1 MTNQIALATKTEAEL
16 IRQQAFSALQDASDL
31 INKSY
36 LSQLSNC
43 DIAPRFNH
51 KINLNSDVRIF
62 KVERIVLENKQSVLE
77 SMTAAYNALGAAGFS
92 VFIFLDCDGS
102 ETHLYLGTRGQSG
115 GTQGGTAGQLLQETF
130 KGHFS
135 GSELTL
141 LNGSATQTL
150 MDSLYC
156 ENHDGTST
164 VQSVT
169 AVTGVPSL
177 SVEEREHFM
186 QGLERF
192 IDAAEGHNY
201 SAIILAEPVTPT
213 QLSHIRSGY
222 ESVATQLSPLLKQQ
236 VSYGENDSEAM
247 SLSISHGLSKSLS
260 DSLSQTETSGIT
272 EGTNTS
278 KAYGTSESLSEQTNK
293 SKVASFSGTA
303 ITLGATVAGGIL
315 GAPLGGPVGF
325 SIGAGIG
332 SMVGSN
338 LGRLL
343 TDPFTENQT
352 TGTSST
358 TSQGVNK
365 GTSFSTAAG
374 RTTGETSTNSETNS
388 QSDTKTTG
396 SSRQLTLD
404 MTDKSIEQMLKKIDK
419 QLERVDE
426 ASRYGG
432 WQTAAYF
439 IGNSTASSETLAS
452 IFLGL
457 MRGGNSDTEDF
468 ALTTWDKSN
477 NSKMRSVLEWLK
489 LISHPRL
496 NASFFNTLPLKYLTP
511 ATLVSGKEMA
521 IQLSM
526 PRRSTSSTAVVET
539 QAFGRQVKSLDGQK
553 ITINKS
559 IELGVIRHL
568 WNDLPQKVSLDID
581 NLTSHVFISGSTGSG
596 KSNTVYELM
605 SQLQEKNIPFLV
617 IEPTKGEYKHVFG
630 HLENVNVFSTN
641 PSQAPLLKI
650 NPFKFPKSIHVLEHI
665 DRLVEIFNVCW
676 SMYAAMPAVLKDAI
690 LQAYEASGWDIDNS
704 YNYYSEDI
712 FPNFTDLL
720 ESINNVINTSAY
732 SDEVKSNYI
741 GSLATRVKSLTN
753 GLNGQIFASDE
764 IDNDILFDS
773 NVIIDLSR
781 VGSQETKSLIMGIL
795 IMRLNERRM
804 AFSGMNQPLKHVTI
818 LEEAHHL
825 LKRTS
830 TEQSSEG
837 SNVAGKAVEML
848 SNSIAEMRTYGEG
861 FIIADQSPSAV
872 DSSAIRNTNTKIIL
886 RLPDEQDR
894 RLIGKAAAV
903 SDNQLEEIARLPRGI
918 AVIYQNNWLEPVLC
932 KINRFSGE
940 EKSYECPATTQVSL
954 CNHRKEFNLHLARL
968 LLHKRM
974 DETEPFDLQILK
986 DGAKKYNIA
995 TNYKIGL
1002 LHSIQQVEKT
1012 GHTTIWSD
1020 HTNAINLLLS
1030 VLGIRETIRSQLARM
1045 SNEVE
1050 LNLIAVTLLKNH
1062 LTQLSDNMTRT
1073 IHRDL
1078 STAWKN
1084 SSKDMI
1090 L

>member
-1 MTNQIALATKTEAEL
+1 MTTQIALATKSEAEI
-16 IRQQAFSALQDASDL
+16 IRQQAFNALQDASNL

-36 LSQLSNC
+36 LSQLRHC
-43 DIAPRFNH
+43 DIVPRFSH
-51 KINLNSDVRIF
+51 KINLSSDVRIF

-102 ETHLYLGTRGQSG
+102 ETHLYLGARGQSG

-135 GSELTL
+135 GSELAP

-177 SVEEREHFM
+177 SIEEREHFM

-192 IDAAEGHNY
+192 IDAAEGHSY
-201 SAIILAEPVTPT
+201 SAIILAEPVAPT

-236 VSYGENDSEAM
+236 MSYGENDSEAI
-247 SLSISHGLSKSLS
+247 SLSISHGLSQSLS
-260 DSLSQTETSGIT
+260 NSLSQTETSGVT

-278 KAYGTSESLSEQTNK
+278 SSYGTSDSLSKQTNA
-293 SKVASFSGTA
+293 SKAASFGGTA
-303 ITLGATVAGGIL
+303 ITLGATVAGGLL
-315 GAPLGGPVGF
+315 GGPLGGVVGA
-325 SIGAGIG
+325 SIG

-338 LGRLL
+338 VGRLL

-358 TSQGVNK
+358 TSQGTNK
-365 GTSFSTAAG
+365 GTNFSNAAG

-477 NSKMRSVLEWLK
+477 NSKMKSVLEWLK
-489 LISHPRL
+489 VLSHPRL

-539 QAFGRQVKSLDGQK
+539 QAFGRQVKSLDGHN
-553 ITINKS
+553 IATNGS

-630 HLENVNVFSTN
+630 HLENVHVFSTN
-641 PSQAPLLKI
+641 PSQASLLKI

-712 FPNFTDLL
+712 FPNFNDLL
-720 ESINNVINTSAY
+720 ESINTVINTSAY

-903 SDNQLEEIARLPRGI
+903 SDDQLEEIARLPRGV

-940 EKSYECPATTQVSL
+940 EKTYECPATTQVTV
-954 CNHRKEFNLHLARL
+954 CNERKEFNLHLARL

-974 DETEPFDLQILK
+974 DETEPFDLQLLK
-986 DGAKKYNIA
+986 YGAKKYNIA

-1012 GHTTIWSD
+1012 GHTAIWSD

-1030 VLGIRETIRSQLARM
+1030 VLGIREKISSQLTRM
-1045 SNEVE
+1045 SSEVE
-1050 LNLIAVTLLKNH
+1050 LNALADTLLKNH
-1062 LTQLSDNMTRT
+1062 LTQLSDNMTRS
-1073 IHRDL
+1073 IHNDL
-1078 STAWKN
+1078 SIAWQN
-1084 SSKDMI
+1084 ISKDMI

>member
-1 MTNQIALATKTEAEL
+1 MTTQIALATKTEAEL
-16 IRQQAFSALQDASDL
+16 IRQQALNALQDASHL

-36 LSQLSNC
+36 LSQLRHCN
-43 DIAPRFNH
+43 IAPRSDH
-51 KINLNSDVRIF
+51 KTNLSSDVRIF
-62 KVERIVLENKQSVLE
+62 KVERIVLENKQSILE

-92 VFIFLDCDGS
+92 VFIFLDCNGF

-115 GTQGGTAGQLLQETF
+115 RVQGGTAGQLLQETF

-135 GSELTL
+135 GSELTP

-150 MDSLYC
+150 MDSLYS
-156 ENHDGTST
+156 ENSDGTST

-192 IDAAEGHNY
+192 IDAAEAHSY

-236 VSYGENDSEAM
+236 MSYGENDSEAI
-247 SLSISHGLSKSLS
+247 SLSISHGLSQSLS
-260 DSLSQTETSGIT
+260 NSLSQTETSGVT

-278 KAYGTSESLSEQTNK
+278 SSYGTSDSLSKQTNA
-293 SKVASFSGTA
+293 SKAASFGGTA
-303 ITLGATVAGGIL
+303 ITLGATFVGGVL
-315 GAPLGGPVGF
+315 GAPLGGPVGI

-332 SMVGSN
+332 ASVGASV
-338 LGRLL
+338 GRLL
-343 TDPFTENQT
+343 TDPFNENQT
-352 TGTSST
+352 TGSSST
-358 TSQGVNK
+358 TSQGSNY
-365 GTSFSTAAG
+365 GTSSSSAAG

-432 WQTAAYF
+432 WNTAAYF

-477 NSKMRSVLEWLK
+477 NSKMKSVLEWLK
-489 LISHPRL
+489 VISHPRL

-539 QAFGRQVKSLDGQK
+539 QAFGRQVKSLDGHN
-553 ITINKS
+553 IATNRS

-605 SQLQEKNIPFLV
+605 SQLQAKNIPFLV

-630 HLENVNVFSTN
+630 HLDNVHVFSTN

-712 FPNFTDLL
+712 FPNFNDLL
-720 ESINNVINTSAY
+720 ESINNVINTSEY

-903 SDNQLEEIARLPRGI
+903 SDDQLEEIARLPRGV

-940 EKSYECPATTQVSL
+940 EKTYECPTTTQVTVS
-954 CNHRKEFNLHLARL
+954 NQRKEFNLHLARL

-1002 LHSIQQVEKT
+1002 LNSIQQVEKT

-1030 VLGIRETIRSQLARM
+1030 VLGIRETISSQLTRM
-1045 SNEVE
+1045 SSEVE
-1050 LNLIAVTLLKNH
+1050 LNVLADTLLKNH
-1062 LTQLSDNMTRT
+1062 LTRLSDNMTRS
-1073 IHRDL
+1073 IHNDL
-1078 STAWKN
+1078 SIAWKN

>member
-16 IRQQAFSALQDASDL
+16 IRQQAFNALQDASNL

-36 LSQLSNC
+36 LSELRYC
-43 DIAPRFNH
+43 DIAPRFDL

-115 GTQGGTAGQLLQETF
+115 RVQGGTAGQLLQETF

-135 GSELTL
+135 GSELL
-141 LNGSATQTL
+141 PLNGSETKVL
-150 MDSLYC
+150 MDGLYC

-222 ESVATQLSPLLKQQ
+222 ESVATQLSPLLRQQ

-247 SLSISHGLSKSLS
+247 SLSISHGLSQSLS
-260 DSLSQTETSGIT
+260 DSLSQTETSGVT

-293 SKVASFSGTA
+293 SKVAALGGTTV
-303 ITLGATVAGGIL
+303 TLGATVAGSL
-315 GAPLGGPVGF
+315 LGGVV
-325 SIGAGIG
+325 GAGIG
-332 SMVGSN
+332 SMIGSN
-338 LGRLL
+338 VGRMLS
-343 TDPFTENQT
+343 DPFTENRT
-352 TGTSST
+352 AGTSYT
-358 TSQGVNK
+358 ESQGINK
-365 GTSFSTAAG
+365 GTSFSSAAG
-374 RTTGETSTNSETNS
+374 RTTGETSTDSKTTAK
-388 QSDTKTTG
+388 SDTQTIG

-477 NSKMRSVLEWLK
+477 NSKMKSVLEWLK
-489 LISHPRL
+489 VLNHPRL
-496 NASFFNTLPLKYLTP
+496 NANFFNTLPLKYLTP

-539 QAFGRQVKSLDGQK
+539 QAFGRQVKSLDGHN
-553 ITINKS
+553 IATNKS

-630 HLENVNVFSTN
+630 HLENVHVFSTN

-650 NPFKFPKSIHVLEHI
+650 NPFKFPKGIHVLEHI

-690 LQAYEASGWDIDNS
+690 LQAYEASGWDVDNS

-712 FPNFTDLL
+712 FPNFNDLL

-903 SDNQLEEIARLPRGI
+903 SDDQLEEIARLPRGV

-932 KINRFSGE
+932 KINHFNGE
-940 EKSYECPATTQVSL
+940 EKTYECSTTTQVTV
-954 CNHRKEFNLHLARL
+954 CNQRKEFNLHLARL

-1002 LHSIQQVEKT
+1002 LNSIQQVEKT
-1012 GHTTIWSD
+1012 GYTTIWSD

-1030 VLGIRETIRSQLARM
+1030 VLGIRETISSQLTRM
-1045 SNEVE
+1045 SSEVE
-1050 LNLIAVTLLKNH
+1050 LNVLADTLLKNH
-1062 LTQLSDNMTRT
+1062 LTQLSDSMTRS
-1073 IHRDL
+1073 IHSDL

>member
-16 IRQQAFSALQDASDL
+16 IRQQAFNALQDASNL

-36 LSQLSNC
+36 LSELRYC
-43 DIAPRFNH
+43 DIAPRFDH
-51 KINLNSDVRIF
+51 KINLSSDVRIF

-92 VFIFLDCDGS
+92 VFIYLDCDGS

-115 GTQGGTAGQLLQETF
+115 RVQGSTAGQLLQETF

-135 GSELTL
+135 GSELL
-141 LNGSATQTL
+141 PLNGSETKVL
-150 MDSLYC
+150 MDDLYC

-192 IDAAEGHNY
+192 IDAAEGHKY
-201 SAIILAEPVTPT
+201 YAIILAEPVTPT

-260 DSLSQTETSGIT
+260 DSLSQTETSGVT

-293 SKVASFSGTA
+293 SKVASFGGTA
-303 ITLGATVAGGIL
+303 ITLGATIIGGAMGNVAG
-315 GAPLGGPVGF
+315 A
-325 SIGAGIG
+325 AIG

-338 LGRLL
+338 IGRMLS
-343 TDPFTENQT
+343 DPFTENKT
-352 TGTSST
+352 AGTSYT
-358 TSQGVNK
+358 ESQGINK
-365 GTSFSTAAG
+365 GTSFSSAAG
-374 RTTGETSTNSETNS
+374 RTTGETSTDSKTTAK
-388 QSDTKTTG
+388 SDTQTIG

-477 NSKMRSVLEWLK
+477 NSKMKSVLEWLK
-489 LISHPRL
+489 VLNHPRL
-496 NASFFNTLPLKYLTP
+496 NANFFNTLPLKYLTP

-539 QAFGRQVKSLDGQK
+539 QAFGRQVKSLDGHN
-553 ITINKS
+553 IATNKS

-581 NLTSHVFISGSTGSG
+581 NLTNHVFISGSTGSG

-605 SQLQEKNIPFLV
+605 YQLKEKNIPFLV

-630 HLENVNVFSTN
+630 HLDNVHVFSTN

-690 LQAYEASGWDIDNS
+690 LQAYEDSGWNIDNS

-903 SDNQLEEIARLPRGI
+903 SDDQLEEIARLPRGV

-932 KINRFSGE
+932 KINHFSGE
-940 EKSYECPATTQVSL
+940 EKIYECPTTTQVTVS
-954 CNHRKEFNLHLARL
+954 NQRKEFNLHLARL

-986 DGAKKYNIA
+986 DGAKRYNIA

-1002 LHSIQQVEKT
+1002 LNSIQQVEKT

-1030 VLGIRETIRSQLARM
+1030 VLGIRETISSQLTRM
-1045 SNEVE
+1045 SSEVE
-1050 LNLIAVTLLKNH
+1050 MNVLADTLLKNH
-1062 LTQLSDNMTRT
+1062 LTQLSDNMTRS
-1073 IHRDL
+1073 IHSDL

>member
-16 IRQQAFSALQDASDL
+16 IRQQAFNALQDASNL

-36 LSQLSNC
+36 LSELRYC
-43 DIAPRFNH
+43 DIAPRFDH
-51 KINLNSDVRIF
+51 KINLSSDVRIF

-92 VFIFLDCDGS
+92 VFIYLDCDGS

-115 GTQGGTAGQLLQETF
+115 RVQGSTAGQLLQETF

-135 GSELTL
+135 GSELL
-141 LNGSATQTL
+141 PLNGSETKVL
-150 MDSLYC
+150 MDDIYC

-260 DSLSQTETSGIT
+260 DSLSQTETSGVT

-293 SKVASFSGTA
+293 SKVASFGGTA
-303 ITLGATVAGGIL
+303 ITLGATIIGGAMGNVAG
-315 GAPLGGPVGF
+315 A
-325 SIGAGIG
+325 AIG

-338 LGRLL
+338 IGRMLS
-343 TDPFTENQT
+343 DPFTENKT
-352 TGTSST
+352 AGTSYT
-358 TSQGVNK
+358 ESQGINK
-365 GTSFSTAAG
+365 GTSFSSAAG
-374 RTTGETSTNSETNS
+374 RTTGETSTDSKTTAK
-388 QSDTKTTG
+388 SDTQTIG

-477 NSKMRSVLEWLK
+477 NSKMKSVLEWLK
-489 LISHPRL
+489 VLNHPRL
-496 NASFFNTLPLKYLTP
+496 NANFFNTLPLKYLTP

-539 QAFGRQVKSLDGQK
+539 QAFGRQVKSLDGHN
-553 ITINKS
+553 IATNKS

-596 KSNTVYELM
+596 KSNTVYELIY
-605 SQLQEKNIPFLV
+605 QLQKKNIPFLV

-630 HLENVNVFSTN
+630 HLENVHVFSTN

-712 FPNFTDLL
+712 FPNFNDLL

-903 SDNQLEEIARLPRGI
+903 SDDQLEEIARLPRGV

-940 EKSYECPATTQVSL
+940 EKTYECPTTTQVTV
-954 CNHRKEFNLHLARL
+954 CNQRKEFNLHLARL

-986 DGAKKYNIA
+986 DGAKRYNIA

-1002 LHSIQQVEKT
+1002 LNSIQQVEKT

-1030 VLGIRETIRSQLARM
+1030 VLGIRETISSQLTRM
-1045 SNEVE
+1045 SSKVE
-1050 LNLIAVTLLKNH
+1050 LNVLADTLLKNH
-1062 LTQLSDNMTRT
+1062 LTQLSDNMTRS
-1073 IHRDL
+1073 IHSDL

>member
-16 IRQQAFSALQDASDL
+16 IRQQAFNALQDASNL

-36 LSQLSNC
+36 LSELRYC
-43 DIAPRFNH
+43 DIAPRFDL

-115 GTQGGTAGQLLQETF
+115 RVQGGTAGQLLQETF

-135 GSELTL
+135 GSELL
-141 LNGSATQTL
+141 PLNGSETKVL
-150 MDSLYC
+150 MDGLYC

-222 ESVATQLSPLLKQQ
+222 ESVATQLSPLLRQQ

-247 SLSISHGLSKSLS
+247 SLSISHGLSQSLS
-260 DSLSQTETSGIT
+260 DSLSQTETSGVT

-293 SKVASFSGTA
+293 SKVAALGGTTV
-303 ITLGATVAGGIL
+303 TLGATVAGSL
-315 GAPLGGPVGF
+315 LGGVV
-325 SIGAGIG
+325 GAGIG
-332 SMVGSN
+332 SMIGSN
-338 LGRLL
+338 VGRMLS
-343 TDPFTENQT
+343 DPFTENRT
-352 TGTSST
+352 AGTSYT
-358 TSQGVNK
+358 ESQGINK
-365 GTSFSTAAG
+365 GTSFSSAAG
-374 RTTGETSTNSETNS
+374 RTTGETSTDSKTTAK
-388 QSDTKTTG
+388 SDTQTIG

-477 NSKMRSVLEWLK
+477 NSKMKSVLEWLK
-489 LISHPRL
+489 VLNHPRL
-496 NASFFNTLPLKYLTP
+496 NANFFNTLPLKYLTP

-539 QAFGRQVKSLDGQK
+539 QAFGRQVKSLDGHN
-553 ITINKS
+553 IATNKS

-630 HLENVNVFSTN
+630 HLENVHVFSTN

-650 NPFKFPKSIHVLEHI
+650 NPFKFPKGIHVLEHI

-690 LQAYEASGWDIDNS
+690 LQAYEASGWDVDNS

-712 FPNFTDLL
+712 FPNFNDLL

-830 TEQSSEG
+830 TEQSSEC

-903 SDNQLEEIARLPRGI
+903 SDDQLEEIARLPRGV

-932 KINRFSGE
+932 KINHFNGE
-940 EKSYECPATTQVSL
+940 EKTYECSTTTQVTV
-954 CNHRKEFNLHLARL
+954 CNQRKEFNLHLARL

-1002 LHSIQQVEKT
+1002 LNSIQQVEKT
-1012 GHTTIWSD
+1012 GYTTIWSD

-1030 VLGIRETIRSQLARM
+1030 VLGIRETISSQLTRM
-1045 SNEVE
+1045 SSEVE
-1050 LNLIAVTLLKNH
+1050 LNVLADTLLKNH
-1062 LTQLSDNMTRT
+1062 LTQLSDSMTRS
-1073 IHRDL
+1073 IHSDL

>member
-16 IRQQAFSALQDASDL
+16 IQQQAFSALQDASNL

-36 LSQLSNC
+36 LSELRYC
-43 DIAPRFNH
+43 DIVPRFNH
-51 KINLNSDVRIF
+51 KINLSSDVRVF

-102 ETHLYLGTRGQSG
+102 ETHLYLGARGQSG

-135 GSELTL
+135 GSELL
-141 LNGSATQTL
+141 PLNGSATQTL
-150 MDSLYC
+150 MNNLYS
-156 ENHDGTST
+156 ENNDGTSK

-201 SAIILAEPVTPT
+201 SAVILAEPVTPT

-222 ESVATQLSPLLKQQ
+222 ESVSTQLSPLLKQQ

-247 SLSISHGLSKSLS
+247 SLSISHGLSQSLS
-260 DSLSQTETSGIT
+260 DSLSQTETSGVT

-303 ITLGATVAGGIL
+303 ITLGATIVGGAI
-315 GAPLGGPVGF
+315 GNVV
-325 SIGAGIG
+325 GAGIG
-332 SMVGSN
+332 SMIGSN
-338 LGRLL
+338 VGRMIS
-343 TDPFTENQT
+343 DPFTENKT
-352 TGTSST
+352 AGTSYT
-358 TSQGVNK
+358 ESQGINE
-365 GTSFSTAAG
+365 GTSFSSAAG
-374 RTTGETSTNSETNS
+374 RTTSESSTNSETTAK
-388 QSDTKTTG
+388 SDTQTVGT
-396 SSRQLTLD
+396 SRQLTLD

-477 NSKMRSVLEWLK
+477 NIKMRSVLEWLK

-539 QAFGRQVKSLDGQK
+539 QAFGRQVKSLDGHN
-553 ITINKS
+553 IATNGS

-596 KSNTVYELM
+596 KSNTVYEIM

-617 IEPTKGEYKHVFG
+617 IEPTKGEYKHIFG
-630 HLENVNVFSTN
+630 YLENVNVFSTN

-690 LQAYEASGWDIDNS
+690 LQAYEASGWDINNS

-712 FPNFTDLL
+712 FPTFNDLL
-720 ESINNVINTSAY
+720 EAVNNVINTSAY
-732 SDEVKSNYI
+732 SDEVKSNYV

-753 GLNGQIFASDE
+753 GLNGQIFASYE
-764 IDNDILFDS
+764 IDNNILFDS

-837 SNVAGKAVEML
+837 SNVTGKAVEML

-861 FIIADQSPSAV
+861 FLIIDQSPSAV

-894 RLIGKAAAV
+894 RLIGKAAV
-903 SDNQLEEIARLPRGI
+903 VNDDQLEEIARLPRGV

-932 KINRFSGE
+932 KINFFNGE
-940 EKSYECPATTQVSL
+940 EKEYKHSAINQVILSDK
-954 CNHRKEFNLHLARL
+954 RKEFNLHLARL

-974 DETEPFDLQILK
+974 DEKEPFDLQILK

-1002 LHSIQQVEKT
+1002 LNSIQQIEKT

-1020 HTNAINLLLS
+1020 HTNAINLLFS
-1030 VLGIRETIRSQLARM
+1030 VLGIRETISSQLTRM
-1045 SNEVE
+1045 SSKVE
-1050 LNLIAVTLLKNH
+1050 LNVLADTLLKNH
-1062 LTQLSDNMTRT
+1062 LTQLSDNMTRS
-1073 IHRDL
+1073 IHNDL

>member
-1 MTNQIALATKTEAEL
+1 MTNQIALATKAEAEL
-16 IRQQAFSALQDASDL
+16 IRQQAFKALEDASNL

-36 LSQLSNC
+36 LSELRYC
-43 DIAPRFNH
+43 DIAPRFDL

-92 VFIFLDCDGS
+92 VFIFLDCNGS
-102 ETHLYLGTRGQSG
+102 ETHLYLGTRGQLG
-115 GTQGGTAGQLLQETF
+115 RVQGGTAGQLLQETF

-135 GSELTL
+135 GSELL
-141 LNGSATQTL
+141 PLNGSETKVL
-150 MDSLYC
+150 MDGLYC

-177 SVEEREHFM
+177 SLEDREHFM

-201 SAIILAEPVTPT
+201 SAVILAEPVTPT

-222 ESVATQLSPLLKQQ
+222 ESVSTQLSPLLKQQ

-260 DSLSQTETSGIT
+260 DSLSQTETSGVT

-293 SKVASFSGTA
+293 SKVASFGGTA
-303 ITLGATVAGGIL
+303 ITLGATIVGGAM
-315 GAPLGGPVGF
+315 GNVV
-325 SIGAGIG
+325 GAGIG
-332 SMVGSN
+332 SMIGSN
-338 LGRLL
+338 VGRMLS
-343 TDPFTENQT
+343 DPFTENKT
-352 TGTSST
+352 AGTSYT
-358 TSQGVNK
+358 ESQGINK
-365 GTSFSTAAG
+365 GTSFSSAAG
-374 RTTGETSTNSETNS
+374 RTTGETSTNSETTAK
-388 QSDTKTTG
+388 SDTQTIG

-404 MTDKSIEQMLKKIDK
+404 MTDKSIEQMLKKVDK

-457 MRGGNSDTEDF
+457 MRGGSSDTEDF

-477 NSKMRSVLEWLK
+477 NSKMKGVLEWLK

-496 NASFFNTLPLKYLTP
+496 NASFFNNLPLKYLTP

-539 QAFGRQVKSLDGQK
+539 QAFGRQVKSLDGHN
-553 ITINKS
+553 IATNKS

-630 HLENVNVFSTN
+630 HLENVHVFSTN

-676 SMYAAMPAVLKDAI
+676 TMYAAMPAILKDAI
-690 LQAYEASGWDIDNS
+690 LRAYEASGWNIDNS

-712 FPNFTDLL
+712 FPNFNDLL
-720 ESINNVINTSAY
+720 ESINNVINTSSY

-764 IDNDILFDS
+764 IENDILFDS
-773 NVIIDLSR
+773 NAIIDLSR

-804 AFSGMNQPLKHVTI
+804 AFSGMNRPLKHVTI

-903 SDNQLEEIARLPRGI
+903 NDAQLEEIARLPRGV
-918 AVIYQNNWLEPVLC
+918 AVVYQNNWLEPVLC
-932 KINRFSGE
+932 KVNRFSGK
-940 EKSYECPATTQVSL
+940 EKIYESPIPTQVTVS
-954 CNHRKEFNLHLARL
+954 NERKEFNLHLARL

-974 DETEPFDLQILK
+974 DEIEPFDLQILK

-1002 LHSIQQVEKT
+1002 LDSIKQVEKT
-1012 GHTTIWSD
+1012 GYTTIWSD
-1020 HTNAINLLLS
+1020 NTNIINLLLS
-1030 VLGIRETIRSQLARM
+1030 VLGIRETISAQLTRM
-1045 SNEVE
+1045 SSEVE
-1050 LNLIAVTLLKNH
+1050 LNGLADTLLKNH
-1062 LTQLSDNMTRT
+1062 LTQLSDNMTRSV
-1073 IHRDL
+1073 HSDL

-1084 SSKDMI
+1084 SSKDMV

>member
-1 MTNQIALATKTEAEL
+1 MTTQIALATKTEAEL
-16 IRQQAFSALQDASDL
+16 IRKQAFSALQDASNL

-36 LSQLSNC
+36 LSQLRHC

-51 KINLNSDVRIF
+51 KINLSSDVRIF

-115 GTQGGTAGQLLQETF
+115 RVQGGTAGQLLQETF

-135 GSELTL
+135 GSELTP

-150 MDSLYC
+150 MDSLYS
-156 ENHDGTST
+156 ENNDGTST

-192 IDAAEGHNY
+192 IDAAEGHSY

-213 QLSHIRSGY
+213 QLSNIRSGY

-236 VSYGENDSEAM
+236 MSYGENDSEAM
-247 SLSISHGLSKSLS
+247 SLSISHGLSQSLS
-260 DSLSQTETSGIT
+260 DSLSQTETSGVT

-293 SKVASFSGTA
+293 SKAASFGGTA
-303 ITLGATVAGGIL
+303 ITLGATILGGAMGNVAG
-315 GAPLGGPVGF
+315 A
-325 SIGAGIG
+325 AIG

-338 LGRLL
+338 VGRMLS
-343 TDPFTENQT
+343 DPFTENKT
-352 TGTSST
+352 AGTSYT
-358 TSQGVNK
+358 ESQGINK
-365 GTSFSTAAG
+365 GTSFSSAAG

-404 MTDKSIEQMLKKIDK
+404 ITDKSIEQMLNKIDK

-432 WQTAAYF
+432 WNTAAYF

-477 NSKMRSVLEWLK
+477 NSKMKSVLEWLK
-489 LISHPRL
+489 VISHPRL

-539 QAFGRQVKSLDGQK
+539 QAFGRQVKSLDGHN
-553 ITINKS
+553 IATNRS

-596 KSNTVYELM
+596 KSNTVYELIY
-605 SQLQEKNIPFLV
+605 QLQKKNIPFLV

-630 HLENVNVFSTN
+630 HLENVHVFSTN

-712 FPNFTDLL
+712 FPNFNDLL

-825 LKRTS
+825 LKRTA

-903 SDNQLEEIARLPRGI
+903 SDDQLEEIARLPRGV
-918 AVIYQNNWLEPVLC
+918 AVIYQNSWLEPVLC
-932 KINRFSGE
+932 KINRFSGQ
-940 EKSYECPATTQVSL
+940 EKTYECPTTTQVTV
-954 CNHRKEFNLHLARL
+954 CNQRKEFNLHLARL

-1002 LHSIQQVEKT
+1002 LNSIQQVEKT

-1030 VLGIRETIRSQLARM
+1030 VLGIRETISSQLTRM

-1050 LNLIAVTLLKNH
+1050 LNVLADTLLKNH
-1062 LTQLSDNMTRT
+1062 LTQLSDNMTRS
-1073 IHRDL
+1073 IHSDL